1 MWYWIVP
8 AVLLGLL
15 LLLFGGA
22 ALCYRIV
29 FYSKKRTPLGEEEF
43 RLPRGRVYEP
53 YHEIMKTWIRHM
65 RSEPYEILTLTA
77 RDGLLLRGRYY
88 EVKKGAPVEIL
99 VHGYRGDP
107 ERDMSAAIERCY
119 AVGHNALLVSQR
131 GAGES
136 EGHTL
141 SFGILERHDCL
152 DWVKLVIE
160 KFGPDVRIMLSGI
173 SMGAATVL
181 MAAGEGL
188 PPNVFAVLADCP
200 YSSAKDV
207 ISSVMRK
214 MKLPPPLFY
223 PFVKLGALLF
233 GRFHL
238 DETSPIEAIARISVP
253 VILYHGEEDFLVPCD
268 HSRRLAAAAAS
279 PCRLVTVKGADH
291 ALAYG
296 LDPEAYVAAL
306 RAFLAECEPI
316 AAE

>member
-29 FYSKKRTPLGEEEF
+29 FYSKPRTPLGDEEF

-53 YHEIMKTWIRHM
+53 YHEIMKTWIRRM
-65 RSEPYEILTLTA
+65 RSEPYEALTLTA
-77 RDGLLLRGRYY
+77 RDGLTLRGRYY

-99 VHGYRGDP
+99 IHGYRGDP

-160 KFGPDVRIMLSGI
+160 RFGPDVRIMLTGI

-200 YSSAKDV
+200 FTSARDV
-207 ISSVMRK
+207 IGGVMRK
-214 MKLPPPLFY
+214 MKLPVPVFY
-223 PFVKLGALLF
+223 PLVKLGARLF
-233 GRFHL
+233 GRFDL
-238 DETSPIEAIARISVP
+238 DETSPLEAIGKITVP
-253 VILYHGEEDFLVPCD
+253 VILYHGEVDFLVPCD

-279 PCRLVTVKGADH
+279 HARLVTVPGADH

-296 LDPEAYVAAL
+296 LNPEGYVTAL
-306 RAFLAECEPI
+306 RAFLDEHGPKDAE
-316 AAE
+316 